1 MRNYRAGAVFKC
13 FSTLV
18 PVRWNAPRKLFQL
31 SPPLVLC
38 IVNRL
43 NTSYVLS
50 CLTRECASPAKLR
63 SVISILIVL
72 FKWEGRYYAWPPRP
86 SLVNSITFDLIYFF
100 VFISPLCAKMI
111 HCYVFGFN
119 IPNWKTVLVVWDKGK
134 TRRKKRLIYYSV
146 IYVANE
152 KRVSVCCLCER
163 KRERERQTQNQSAR
177 APNYPKVR
185 RDGTTAL
192 I

>member
-31 SPPLVLC
+31 SPPLLLC

-86 SLVNSITFDLIYFF
+86 SLVNSITFDLIYFI
-100 VFISPLCAKMI
+100 VFIFPP
-111 HCYVFGFN
+111 F
-119 IPNWKTVLVVWDKGK
+119 
-134 TRRKKRLIYYSV
+134 
-146 IYVANE
+146 
-152 KRVSVCCLCER
+152 
-163 KRERERQTQNQSAR
+163 
-177 APNYPKVR
+177 VR
-185 RDGTTAL
+185 RWSIVMYLVLIFQTEKPFWSCGTKGRREGKSVWFIIL
-192 I
+192 

>member
-31 SPPLVLC
+31 SPPLLLC

-50 CLTRECASPAKLR
+50 CLRASAHRQQNYALSSPYWLCYSNERGDITLDLRAQVLLTRSR
-63 SVISILIVL
+63 SIL
-72 FKWEGRYYAWPPRP
+72 
-86 SLVNSITFDLIYFF
+86 
-100 VFISPLCAKMI
+100 FISLFLIPPLCAKMI

-134 TRRKKRLIYYSV
+134 TRRKKAFDLLFCNLRSQWEESFSLLFMW
-146 IYVANE
+146 A
-152 KRVSVCCLCER
+152 
-163 KRERERQTQNQSAR
+163 RERETDTKPIRQST
-177 APNYPKVR
+177 
-185 RDGTTAL
+185 
-192 I
+192 

>member
-31 SPPLVLC
+31 SPPLLLC

-50 CLTRECASPAKLR
+50 CLRASAHRQQNYALSSPYWLCYSNERGDITLDLRAQVLLTRSR
-63 SVISILIVL
+63 SILFISL
-72 FKWEGRYYAWPPRP
+72 F
-86 SLVNSITFDLIYFF
+86 LF
-100 VFISPLCAKMI
+100 SPLCAKMI

-163 KRERERQTQNQSAR
+163 ERERQTQNQSAR